1 MEGSHKRK
9 TLTDINTVSLQKKPQ
24 TSIGSYFGLLK
35 TTKIAVE
42 KKKENGSKNRSQ

>member
-9 TLTDINTVSLQKKPQ
+9 TLIDINTVPLQKKPQ
-24 TSIGSYFGLLK
+24 TSIGSYFGLPK

-42 KKKENGSKNRSQ
+42 KKKENESKNRSQ